1 MSSQAKLLLNPSAL
15 SALSGEPICCQIVEA
30 LAGDCRSGFA
40 DRLRQVEAGCSFGT
54 RCTRGC
60 HEVQPTGYG
69 FAGKAAVLA
78 GIVGPIEPA
87 SNDRSLKEEA

>member
-1 MSSQAKLLLNPSAL
+1 
-15 SALSGEPICCQIVEA
+15 
-30 LAGDCRSGFA
+30 
-40 DRLRQVEAGCSFGT
+40 
-54 RCTRGC
+54 
-60 HEVQPTGYG
+60 VQPTGYG